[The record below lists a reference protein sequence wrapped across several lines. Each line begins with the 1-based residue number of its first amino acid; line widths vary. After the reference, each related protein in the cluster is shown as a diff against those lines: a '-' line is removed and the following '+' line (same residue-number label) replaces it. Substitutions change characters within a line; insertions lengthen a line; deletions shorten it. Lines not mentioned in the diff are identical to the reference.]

1 MFLSCY
7 CVLSCLYWI
16 WFKLAVL
23 GVFCMLYWIGVYFC
37 FFRQSWGLYVSFIYQ
52 SLLIFSIFPFLTV
65 WTWQDFKFFIG
76 WFFFVLLLEGIKFW
90 SYFAMMQANTVC
102 LPEPKTLICC
112 YKVYCACKT
121 CTMNIILYTPTS
133 VLCSRKFYWKF
144 VHFLRI
150 YVLVFYLIN
159 NWKDII
165 FSTHRFCD

>member
-1 MFLSCY
+1 MRVICIKY
-7 CVLSCLYWI
+7 
-16 WFKLAVL
+16 
-23 GVFCMLYWIGVYFC
+23 
-37 FFRQSWGLYVSFIYQ
+37 
-52 SLLIFSIFPFLTV
+52 LTV
-65 WTWQDFKFFIG
+65 IANFQHFSFFNCMNMTRLQVFYLF
-76 WFFFVLLLEGIKFW
+76 FFFVLLLEGIKFW

-144 VHFLRI
+144 VHFWRI

-159 NWKDII
+159 N
-165 FSTHRFCD
+165 

>member
-1 MFLSCY
+1 MRVICIIYLTIIANFQHFSFFNCMNMTRLQVFLL
-7 CVLSCLYWI
+7 V
-16 WFKLAVL
+16 
-23 GVFCMLYWIGVYFC
+23 GV
-37 FFRQSWGLYVSFIYQ
+37 
-52 SLLIFSIFPFLTV
+52 
-65 WTWQDFKFFIG
+65 
-76 WFFFVLLLEGIKFW
+76 FFVLLLEGIKFW

-159 NWKDII
+159 N
-165 FSTHRFCD
+165 

>member
-1 MFLSCY
+1 MYKEHACFYLVIVFWVVS
-7 CVLSCLYWI
+7 I
-16 WFKLAVL
+16 EWFKLAVL

-37 FFRQSWGLYVSFIYQ
+37 FLDNHEGYMYHYLSVIANFQHFSF
-52 SLLIFSIFPFLTV
+52 F
-65 WTWQDFKFFIG
+65 
-76 WFFFVLLLEGIKFW
+76 
-90 SYFAMMQANTVC
+90 NTVC

-150 YVLVFYLIN
+150 YGLVFYLIN